1 MHRNHLVPYFP
12 KEESLE
18 PLVRKYQIENELE
31 QIHTDDLPIS
41 MRSKASIE
49 LPVIPINRGERVND
63 TWDDSFNELNETEQQ
78 AFDPSQFPVDIPIPT
93 RILSP
98 IPELISQV
106 PDEPIPSTSQI
117 PKVKP
122 RYELTPETSKLVSSG
137 VFSTGGSQI
146 KTRSKTVEEKT
157 KNKSK
162 FSKIKDTIT
171 RALTPTLPL
180 TRNSKLK

>member
-117 PKVKP
+117 PKVKQ
-122 RYELTPETSKLVSSG
+122 RYELTPEVRKLVSSG
-137 VFSTGGSQI
+137 VFSTGGSQM
-146 KTRSKTVEEKT
+146 KTRSKRLK
-157 KNKSK
+157 KRQ
-162 FSKIKDTIT
+162 KINQNFL
-171 RALTPTLPL
+171 R
-180 TRNSKLK
+180 LKILLQEHLHQPHH